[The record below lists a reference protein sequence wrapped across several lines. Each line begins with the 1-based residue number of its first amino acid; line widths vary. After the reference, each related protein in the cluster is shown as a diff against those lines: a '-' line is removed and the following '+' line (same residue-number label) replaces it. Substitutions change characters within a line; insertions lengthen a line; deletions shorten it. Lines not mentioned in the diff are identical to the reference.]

1 MRTCLTS
8 SFDLLCHQRLLV
20 YYLMIIML
28 TCSKILP
35 LDEIP
40 AVCGGMGPNGEIYS
54 ECYLYDATIDSWTK
68 SGDLSQGRSSPGVA
82 YNLVFGLVMAGGFSK
97 NYLSSVE
104 YTRNGI
110 NSSISNTGCQVRSE
124 TTFC

>member
-1 MRTCLTS
+1 MPPKTVGMPPNERI
-8 SFDLLCHQRLLV
+8 F
-20 YYLMIIML
+20 

-54 ECYLYDATIDSWTK
+54 ECYLYDATIDSWSM

-97 NYLSSVE
+97 NYLNTVE

-110 NSSISNTGCQVRSE
+110 NSSTKINDHSLMSV
-124 TTFC
+124 